1 MVEHQ
6 SRKLG
11 VVGSNPTGGNILS
24 FKKLEKTYT
33 LYTITLQKLKANE
46 ILYTTPEVLVDDF
59 DVVDIFRRVSDE
71 DKDSFEELK
80 TRLKGKTR
88 DEVNIELNRYI
99 KERMDDIQTNLSLY
113 QDQTHLGIKVK

>member
-1 MVEHQ
+1 
-6 SRKLG
+6 
-11 VVGSNPTGGNILS
+11 
-24 FKKLEKTYT
+24 
-33 LYTITLQKLKANE
+33 
-46 ILYTTPEVLVDDF
+46 LVDDF

-99 KERMDDIQTNLSLY
+99 KERMDDIQDY
-113 QDQTHLGIKVK
+113 FAEKE